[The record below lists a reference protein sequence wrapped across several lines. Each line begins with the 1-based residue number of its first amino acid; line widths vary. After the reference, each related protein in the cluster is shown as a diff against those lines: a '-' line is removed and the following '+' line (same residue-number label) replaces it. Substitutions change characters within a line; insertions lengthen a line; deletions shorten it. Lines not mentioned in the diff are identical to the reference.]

1 MSNQANASKEVQAA
15 AEISIDFDIT
25 TAHSLLSDMDSAVS
39 DGNTAKEA
47 KENASVDYCQFALST
62 YTQNAA
68 DTDERSGLP
77 RDAIV
82 KGFTAEMDAMR
93 PMLAAEGNS
102 FVVATVPED
111 GKGDTKYS
119 WKGHGNNVKSIAKGV
134 IEFTGIMHT
143 DEDGNEYPAI
153 INPMD
158 AESFT
163 EIKKSVEA
171 ARAYGEDENK
181 RLLREAKE
189 ALRESC
195 KLLIAECIKSDDHEL
210 IREESEV
217 VDQLLVDWVADLEA
231 QAALDREA
239 QSKSEG
245 ESKVAM
251 PAETEEDQAQAAQ
264 A

>member
-15 AEISIDFDIT
+15 SQLDIAFDLPVAHDLL
-25 TAHSLLSDMDSAVS
+25 TAMDSAVS
-39 DGNTAKEA
+39 DGNTAKQD
-47 KENASVDYCQFALST
+47 KEEASVSFCQFALST
-62 YTQNAA
+62 YEQNSA
-68 DTDERSGLP
+68 DTDERSGIP
-77 RDAIV
+77 RDGIV
-82 KGFTAEMDAMR
+82 KGFTAELDAMR

-134 IEFTGIMHT
+134 IEFTGVLHT

-153 INPMD
+153 ISAMD

-171 ARAYGEDENK
+171 ARAFGEDESK

-195 KLLIAECIKSDDHEL
+195 KTLIAEVIKSEDHEL

-217 VDQLLVDWVADLEA
+217 IDQLLVDWLADLEA
-231 QAALDREA
+231 QDALDREA
-239 QSKSEG
+239 KG
-245 ESKVAM
+245 ESEQESDDDSEQDE
-251 PAETEEDQAQAAQ
+251 PEQEAQAAQ